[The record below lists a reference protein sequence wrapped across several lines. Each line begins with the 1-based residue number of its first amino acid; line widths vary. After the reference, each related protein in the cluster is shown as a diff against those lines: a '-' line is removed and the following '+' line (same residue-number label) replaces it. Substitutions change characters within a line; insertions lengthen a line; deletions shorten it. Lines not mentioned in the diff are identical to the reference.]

1 MANLHIAI
9 IMDGNGRWAT
19 AQGKKRIEG
28 HKIGSEVV
36 RNITTFASQ
45 NSSISELTL
54 YAFSTENWKR
64 PKLEVEFLMQL
75 LSRYLE
81 NETETYL
88 ENGVKFK
95 AVGDISKFSK
105 RLQKAILNLEIQTQD
120 CKLLTQNLA
129 LNYGGKDE
137 IIRGMKKLVDS
148 DLEISESNLE
158 KFLDIQKPVDILI
171 RTGGDSRISNFL
183 LWHIAYSELFFTK
196 TLFPDFSVQE
206 FQKILDNFK
215 KTERRFGGL

>member
-1 MANLHIAI
+1 MENLHIAI

-81 NETETYL
+81 NETKTYL

-95 AVGDISKFSK
+95 AVGDISRFSK

-206 FQKILDNFK
+206 FQTILDNFK

>member
-1 MANLHIAI
+1 MENLHIAI